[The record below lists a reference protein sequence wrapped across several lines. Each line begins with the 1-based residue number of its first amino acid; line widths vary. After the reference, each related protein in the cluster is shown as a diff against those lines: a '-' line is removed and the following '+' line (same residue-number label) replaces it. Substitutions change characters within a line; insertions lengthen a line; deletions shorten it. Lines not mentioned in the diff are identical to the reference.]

1 MLVKLE
7 NISCGYN
14 TEKAIEGVN
23 LEIRRGDFI
32 GMIGPNGGGKS
43 TLIKLIM
50 GLIEPWTGQIIYGKN
65 ESGERIKIGYLPQ
78 YHEFDNKYP
87 ISINEVI
94 LSGLIS
100 KSSLVTR
107 FSPKDRKRAAEV
119 LNLLGLSN
127 IGNKS
132 IGDLSGGQMQRA
144 FLGRALIS
152 NPDLLVLDEP
162 VTYVD
167 SKFEIELYELLED
180 LNKDTAILLVS
191 HDLGQITSSVKTIAC
206 VNNHLHYHPTNKIT
220 EKILATY
227 NCPVELITHGRV
239 PHRVLKDH

>member
-7 NISCGYN
+7 NITCGYDS
-14 TEKAIEGVN
+14 EKAIEGVN

-43 TLIKLIM
+43 TLIKLII
-50 GLIEPWTGQIIYGKN
+50 GLLMPWSGKVIYGN
-65 ESGERIKIGYLPQ
+65 NDLGERIKIGYLPQ
-78 YHEFDNKYP
+78 YQEFDKKYP
-87 ISINEVI
+87 ISIKEVV
-94 LSGLIS
+94 LSGLI
-100 KSSLVTR
+100 KNNSLVTR
-107 FSPKDRKRAAEV
+107 FNSRDRKRAAEV
-119 LNLLGLSN
+119 LDLLGLSN

-152 NPDLLVLDEP
+152 DPDLLILDEP

-167 SKFEIELYELLED
+167 SRFEIELYELLEE
-180 LNKDTAILLVS
+180 LNKEKAILLVS

-206 VNNHLHYHPTNKIT
+206 VNKHLHYHPSNKIN

-227 NCPVELITHGRV
+227 NCPVELITHGKV